1 MGNEESTP
9 VDEAV
14 PPTTLS
20 ARSIEAVARYIEEKD
35 IQNIVVMVRASPENA
50 ASTRSQMLDWCRDQH
65 FCGHS

>member
-14 PPTTLS
+14 PPTTLH

-35 IQNIVVMVRASPENA
+35 IQNIVVMVRAILENA
-50 ASTRSQMLDWCRDQH
+50 ASTRSQILDWCRYQH